1 MFILSS
7 IHSTLELLLVNH
19 SVNHNSGLKVLKN
32 IKFSGEISN
41 NSPNDLFRTNVHKTL
56 QSFSWQLLTILQ
68 WSHTTS
74 IISR

>member
-7 IHSTLELLLVNH
+7 IHSTLELWLVNH

-56 QSFSWQLLTILQ
+56 IFFMAVVDNITMEPYYFNNF
-68 WSHTTS
+68 
-74 IISR
+74 